1 MRAPPAEIS
10 ISIVVRGPTKKN
22 AGTLSVIL
30 LCVSRVVS
38 HSGVVVCGVLRFPPL
53 VFVHFPYSLRAA
65 PGLSPCTA
73 TK

>member
-22 AGTLSVIL
+22 AGTLSVLL

-38 HSGVVVCGVLRFPPL
+38 HPGVVVCDVLRWFPPL
-53 VFVHFPYSLRAA
+53 FFVF
-65 PGLSPCTA
+65 SPTP
-73 TK
+73 